1 MSALNLLK
9 PFAGAGGITY
19 KNRIGFAPLTRGRA
33 EAKTGNVKDIH
44 AVYYSERASSGLL
57 FTEGTGISRQ
67 GLGWYCAPGIYTPE
81 HVEAWKS
88 VTSAVHKEGGLI
100 FCQLWHMGRAGH
112 SDIIGSVPV
121 SASAIALT
129 GEVTAA
135 NHEKK
140 PYEVPHALTVEEIAA
155 TVRDYATAAKNSLEA
170 GFDGVQLHSA
180 NGYLIDQFIQSC
192 SNKRTDD
199 YGGSI
204 ENRLRFLKEI
214 LTAVVAAI
222 PKERVW
228 IRFSPNGAFQEMGSE
243 DNIETFDAAIKLA
256 ASFEI
261 GGVEVMDGLGFGFHQ
276 KTEPYTLVQARAAI
290 AAGNPAG
297 TTALAG
303 NVGYTLET
311 AEKAIAEGRADIIT
325 FGRPYMSNPDLPER
339 FRDGVPLAADP
350 QYPDWW
356 GTDTAEG
363 YITFPRA
370 TAKATA

>member
-1 MSALNLLK
+1 MSALKLLT

-33 EAKTGNVKDIH
+33 DAVTGCVKDIH
-44 AVYYSERASSGLL
+44 SVYYGERASSGLI
-57 FTEGTGISRQ
+57 FTEATAISRQ
-67 GLGWYCAPGIYTPE
+67 GHGWYCGPGIYTPE
-81 HVEAWKS
+81 HIESWKA
-88 VTSAVHKEGGLI
+88 VTSAVHKDGGLI

-112 SDIIGSVPV
+112 SDVFGSQPV
-121 SASAIALT
+121 SASALALE
-129 GEVTAA
+129 GEVTAK

-155 TVRDYATAAKNSLEA
+155 VVGDYAAAAKASLEA

-180 NGYLIDQFIQSC
+180 NGYLIDQFLQSV
-192 SNKRTDD
+192 SNERTDA
-199 YGGSI
+199 YGGSL
-204 ENRLRFLKEI
+204 ENRLRFLGEI

-228 IRFSPNGAFQEMGSE
+228 IRFSPNGAFQGMGSA
-243 DNIETFDAAIKLA
+243 DNVETFDAAIKLA
-256 ASFEI
+256 ASFQI
-261 GGVEVMDGLGFGFHQ
+261 GGIEVMDGLAFGFHQ
-276 KTEPYTLVQARAAI
+276 KTAPYTLEQARVAI

-297 TTALAG
+297 TTALGG

-325 FGRPYMSNPDLPER
+325 FGRPYISNPDLPER
-339 FRDGVPLAADP
+339 FREGVALAADAA
-350 QYPDWW
+350 YPDWW
-356 GTDTAEG
+356 GNDTAEG
-363 YITFPRA
+363 FITFPRA